1 MRGVLLGVA
10 AAVAI
15 LAAARAAELPTIK
28 HARPEHYKT
37 CTVGGMTGVLIPGSG
52 LCVKVSG
59 YVSGGVE
66 IGSRR

>member
-1 MRGVLLGVA
+1 
-10 AAVAI
+10 
-15 LAAARAAELPTIK
+15 
-28 HARPEHYKT
+28 
-37 CTVGGMTGVLIPGSG
+37 MTGVLIPGSG

>member
-1 MRGVLLGVA
+1 
-10 AAVAI
+10 
-15 LAAARAAELPTIK
+15 LPTIK